1 MQWSVGRVIKTIF
14 ETRNLTSPR
23 EKMIM
28 GLDERKKKER
38 GGKKKDKIVA
48 ECRHELSSD
57 RRIRLSRPLYPT
69 KLSAEAERRALLR
82 PRKLYRGSEVAD
94 ERGRELS

>member
-23 EKMIM
+23 EKMIV
-28 GLDERKKKER
+28 GLNERKKKER
-38 GGKKKDKIVA
+38 GKKKDKIVA

>member
-1 MQWSVGRVIKTIF
+1 
-14 ETRNLTSPR
+14 
-23 EKMIM
+23 M
-28 GLDERKKKER
+28 GLNERKKKER
-38 GGKKKDKIVA
+38 GEKKDKIVA

>member
-1 MQWSVGRVIKTIF
+1 MKGK
-14 ETRNLTSPR
+14 
-23 EKMIM
+23 
-28 GLDERKKKER
+28 RKRGGEKKE
-38 GGKKKDKIVA
+38 KVVA
-48 ECRHELSSD
+48 ECRHELSFG

-69 KLSAEAERRALLR
+69 KLSAGAERRALLR

>member
-1 MQWSVGRVIKTIF
+1 MQWSVGLVIKTIF
-14 ETRNLTSPR
+14 ETRNLTSLR